1 MDPINKIATSVK
13 PLVNFRQM
21 PTVMVNLKKQTVS
34 IIVNNDSGATSLLSI
49 EAAVKKGFI
58 SVEPSSF
65 LRTSHAIAIRSSRV
79 VVVVQEAEIA
89 AEEEPSMTDAEYRQM
104 MKRRERE
111 QNENNQYGLQK
122 PDYIKHN

>member
-21 PTVMVNLKKQTVS
+21 PTVMVNLSRQTVS
-34 IIVNNDSGATSLLSI
+34 IIVHNDSGATSLLSI

>member
-1 MDPINKIATSVK
+1 MNIFEPSMSTTRK

-104 MKRRERE
+104 KRRERE
-111 QNENNQYGLQK
+111 QIENNQYGLQK